1 MNSRLKKRS
10 ASRKKAGTGQRRSD
24 TRKRSAPAPVRTRTV
39 VEHTAPPWMIAL
51 CFVLGGALLLLGLS
65 NVTPAR
71 SESAG
76 LTHSP
81 TQLQPRVQ
89 WVPVSEKIATGQI
102 TVKSGGSIP
111 FRVQITPEM
120 LDAHIVGKFTAS
132 GGSRNDI
139 TAVLASEDEFTNWK
153 NGHSAKVYYSTDG
166 KKTTDQLDVP
176 LAPGTYIFAFSNRFS
191 TVADK
196 YVMADIELDYSR
208 SQNY

>member
-1 MNSRLKKRS
+1 MNSRPKTRS
-10 ASRKKAGTGQRRSD
+10 ASKKKKGSTPRRRV
-24 TRKRSAPAPVRTRTV
+24 TVQRSAPAPVRTRTV
-39 VEHTAPPWMIAL
+39 VEHTTPPWMIAL

-76 LTHSP
+76 LTYP
-81 TQLQPRVQ
+81 QTQLQSPVR
-89 WVPVSEKIATGQI
+89 WVPVSEKIAAGQI

-111 FRVQITPEM
+111 FRVQITPDM
-120 LDAHIVGKFTAS
+120 RDAHIVGKFTAS

-166 KKTTDQLDVP
+166 RKTTDQLDVP
-176 LAPGTYIFAFSNRFS
+176 LAPGTYILAFSNRFS
-191 TVADK
+191 PSADK

-208 SQNY
+208 SQSY

>member
-1 MNSRLKKRS
+1 
-10 ASRKKAGTGQRRSD
+10 
-24 TRKRSAPAPVRTRTV
+24 
-39 VEHTAPPWMIAL
+39 MIAL
-51 CFVLGGALLLLGLS
+51 SLVLGGALLLLGLS
-65 NVTPAR
+65 TVSPAR
-71 SESAG
+71 SESTR
-76 LTHSP
+76 LTHPES
-81 TQLQPRVQ
+81 QSQPRVW

-120 LDAHIVGKFTAS
+120 RDAHIVGKFTAS
-132 GGSRNDI
+132 GGPKNDI
-139 TAVLASEDEFTNWK
+139 TAVLASEDEFTNWN

-166 KKTTDQLDVP
+166 RKTTDQLDVS

-191 TVADK
+191 TSTDK

>member
-1 MNSRLKKRS
+1 MNSRLKTKS
-10 ASRKKAGTGQRRSD
+10 ASRKKKGTEQRR
-24 TRKRSAPAPVRTRTV
+24 REPVRRSAPTQVRTRTV
-39 VEHTAPPWMIAL
+39 VEHKAPPWMIGL
-51 CFVLGGALLLLGLS
+51 CLVLGSSLLLLGLS

-71 SESAG
+71 SESA
-76 LTHSP
+76 SP
-81 TQLQPRVQ
+81 TYPLIQSQPHVR

-120 LDAHIVGKFTAS
+120 RDAHIVGKFTAS
-132 GGSRNDI
+132 GGSKNDI
-139 TAVLASEDEFTNWK
+139 TAVLASEDEFTNWN

-191 TVADK
+191 PFTDK
-196 YVMADIELDYSR
+196 YVMAEIELDYTR
-208 SQNY
+208 SQDY

>member
-1 MNSRLKKRS
+1 
-10 ASRKKAGTGQRRSD
+10 
-24 TRKRSAPAPVRTRTV
+24 
-39 VEHTAPPWMIAL
+39 MIAL
-51 CFVLGGALLLLGLS
+51 CLVLGGSLLLLGLS
-65 NVTPAR
+65 NVSPAR
-71 SESAG
+71 SESTG
-76 LTHSP
+76 P
-81 TQLQPRVQ
+81 TDPQSQSQTRVR

-120 LDAHIVGKFTAS
+120 RDAHIVGKFTAS
-132 GGSRNDI
+132 GGSKNDI
-139 TAVLASEDEFTNWK
+139 TAVLATEDEFTNWN

-191 TVADK
+191 PFTDK
-196 YVMADIELDYSR
+196 YVMAEIELDYSR